1 MKIKTLDKYVYALN
15 APTSCRIDFRHTNQF
30 TYSQTQ
36 NKLTTMM
43 KMIWM
48 TLFAKIV
55 KLNEQK
61 DKDIFNYRDLG
72 TMVKKFHAVQDGSL
86 PGQNTK
92 RFL

>member
-1 MKIKTLDKYVYALN
+1 
-15 APTSCRIDFRHTNQF
+15 
-30 TYSQTQ
+30 
-36 NKLTTMM
+36 M